1 MIIISPPPSPK
12 TLPSSPINRLPSINP
27 VTSSFQLIN
36 DVKLDSLGNSFFR
49 YLCRRPPPINRTDMD
64 ETLCSKKSY
73 KNKAYFGR
81 QQMAPLSTDL
91 PRARVSHPSS
101 CLLRET
107 VINGSNPRLGHK
119 KDKPDTKTIKRN
131 NKKKTKKKKKTQKNP
146 RNK

>member
-131 NKKKTKKKKKTQKNP
+131 NKKKTKKKKTQKNP